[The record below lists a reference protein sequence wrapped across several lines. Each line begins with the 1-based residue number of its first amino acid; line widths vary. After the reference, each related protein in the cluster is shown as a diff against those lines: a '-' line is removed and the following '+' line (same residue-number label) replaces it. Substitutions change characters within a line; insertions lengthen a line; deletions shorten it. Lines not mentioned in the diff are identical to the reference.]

1 LGKFQINSKGYQLA
15 NSLQSSSSSA
25 SPYFKDRIAANKK
38 VEEEKEEDEEIV
50 GAELESS
57 RHFLMKPSAHF
68 GNEDEEEKEI
78 SGGLT
83 RLK

>member
-1 LGKFQINSKGYQLA
+1 LAKFQINSKGYQLA
-15 NSLQSSSSSA
+15 NSLQSSSSDA
-25 SPYFKDRIAANKK
+25 SSYFNDRIANKK

>member
-1 LGKFQINSKGYQLA
+1 MGKFQINSKGYQLA
-15 NSLQSSSSSA
+15 NSLQSSSSGA
-25 SPYFKDRIAANKK
+25 SPYFKDRIANKK